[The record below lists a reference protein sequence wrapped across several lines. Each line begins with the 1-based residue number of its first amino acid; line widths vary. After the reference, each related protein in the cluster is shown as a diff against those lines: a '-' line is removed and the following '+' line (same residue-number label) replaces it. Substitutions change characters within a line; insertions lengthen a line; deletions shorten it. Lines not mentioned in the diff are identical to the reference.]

1 MGLDMKTKRA
11 VLKEPAP
18 AYQRASK
25 KRKGAML
32 AEFCALTGYHRGYA
46 SWWLRNCGRKVV
58 G

>member
-1 MGLDMKTKRA
+1 MKTKRA